1 MDELESHQDALEA
14 FQALG
19 EDHRADLVD
28 WIEKTDDPLRRS
40 HRIRM
45 VVEVLLHGSVM
56 SPSSAAGLGPTFPT
70 AAMSALSLLFV

>member
-1 MDELESHQDALEA
+1 MEELERHQDALEA

-28 WIEKTDDPLRRS
+28 WVEKTDDPLRRS

-45 VVEVLLHGSVM
+45 VVEVLLHGSAM
-56 SPSSAAGLGPTFPT
+56 PPSAAGLGPTLPT
-70 AAMSALSLLFV
+70 AALSALSLLFV